1 MGYKRKNMTL
11 EERIEVMAQLG
22 AHLLGGDEFLDAL
35 IHRTEFNN
43 AWFTKANQH
52 QSIRA
57 IAAAFLDKEKL
68 KAWVDT
74 YSFPDQVERKTVGLV
89 LAGNIPLVGFHDIL
103 CVFIAGHKAQI
114 KLSDKDK
121 FIFPYLIKLLAKF
134 DSRSSD
140 YFEITERL
148 TDFQAVIATGSNNS
162 ARYFDAYF
170 GKYPNIIRR
179 NRNAVAVL
187 NGTETEEDFANLGQ
201 DVFQYFGLGCRNVAK
216 LYVPKDYD
224 FNPMLEVFHEA
235 HKQLAMHSKY
245 KNNFDY
251 NYALYMLNK
260 VPIWNNGCVI
270 LTEDKAIQSRI
281 ANLHYEFYDDKET
294 LAMDLKDKIEEIQCI
309 VTKMNFVNLNSISF
323 GDAQRPQL
331 MDYADGVD
339 TMTFL
344 LAL

>member
-1 MGYKRKNMTL
+1 MTL
-11 EERIEVMAQLG
+11 QERIEVMYQLG
-22 AHLLGGDEFLDAL
+22 THLKNGDEFLDAL
-35 IHRTEFNN
+35 IHRTEYNN
-43 AWFTKANQH
+43 AWFTKENQH
-52 QSIRA
+52 QSIQA
-57 IAAAFLDKEKL
+57 IASAFLEKEKL
-68 KAWVDT
+68 EDWVANYT
-74 YSFPDQVERKTVGLV
+74 FPENTERKTVGLV

-103 CVFIAGHKAQI
+103 CVFIAGHKAMI

-121 FIFPYLIKLLAKF
+121 FIFPYLIKLLTKF
-134 DSRSSD
+134 DERAAD

-148 TDFQAVIATGSNNS
+148 AGFQAVIATGSNNS

-187 NGTETEEDFANLGQ
+187 EGTETEEDFANLGQ

-216 LYVPKDYD
+216 LYVPAEYD

-281 ANLHYEFYDDKET
+281 ANLHFEFYDDKTALE
-294 LAMDLKDKIEEIQCI
+294 ADLKEKIEEIQCV
-309 VTKMNFVNLNSISF
+309 VTKTNFDNLKTVSF
-323 GDAQRPQL
+323 GAAQRPEL

-339 TMTFL
+339 TLDFL
-344 LAL
+344 LGL

>member
-1 MGYKRKNMTL
+1 MKLMTL
-11 EERIEVMAQLG
+11 AERINVMSKLG
-22 AHLLGGDEFLDAL
+22 AHLLAGDEFLDAL
-35 IHRTEFNN
+35 IHRTEYNN

-52 QSIRA
+52 QSIQA
-57 IAAAFLDKEKL
+57 ISTAFLQKEKL
-68 KAWVDT
+68 DAWTANYD
-74 YSFPDQVERKTVGLV
+74 FPETTERKTVGLV

-103 CVFIAGHKAQI
+103 CVFIAGHKAMI

-121 FIFPYLIKLLAKF
+121 FIFPYLVKLLMKF
-134 DSRSSD
+134 DERAAD

-148 TDFQAVIATGSNNS
+148 ADFQAVIATGSNNS

-187 NGTETEEDFANLGQ
+187 DGTETEEDFANLGQ

-216 LYVPKDYD
+216 LYAPKGYD
-224 FNPMLEVFHEA
+224 FNAMLEVFHEGY
-235 HKQLAMHSKY
+235 KQLAMHSKY

-260 VPIWNNGCVI
+260 VPIWNNGCLI
-270 LTEDKAIQSRI
+270 MTEDKAIQSRI
-281 ANLHYEFYDDKET
+281 ANLHYEFYEDNAALEK
-294 LAMDLKDKIEEIQCI
+294 DLTNKLEEIQCV
-309 VTKMNFVNLNSISF
+309 VTKTGFKDLKTVAF
-323 GDAQRPQL
+323 GEAQRPQL

-339 TMTFL
+339 TMAFL
-344 LAL
+344 LNL